1 MLDSK
6 LFILTNF
13 YEAKI
18 IFHSRYNLL
27 VCEQEHEFKCS
38 GPVERTGSECSAEP
52 QCPHP
57 CRCADGIVDCR
68 ENSLT
73 KVPTHL
79 PEDTTELF
87 VLLCHKPP
95 RRICQIS
102 LIYETLCYKRYDD
115 N

>member
-1 MLDSK
+1 MFS
-6 LFILTNF
+6 F
-13 YEAKI
+13 AK
-18 IFHSRYNLL
+18 
-27 VCEQEHEFKCS
+27 QEHEFKCS

-87 VLLCHKPP
+87 V
-95 RRICQIS
+95 
-102 LIYETLCYKRYDD
+102 IYFVTNHRAEFAKYLSFAFMKLD
-115 N
+115 NDIIKLV

>member
-1 MLDSK
+1 MLDSR
-6 LFILTNF
+6 LFIF
-13 YEAKI
+13 YEFLQVIRFSGKSFAK
-18 IFHSRYNLL
+18 
-27 VCEQEHEFKCS
+27 QEHEFKCS

-87 VLLCHKPP
+87 V
-95 RRICQIS
+95 
-102 LIYETLCYKRYDD
+102 
-115 N
+115 

>member
-1 MLDSK
+1 MLDSR
-6 LFILTNF
+6 LFIF
-13 YEAKI
+13 YKFLQVIRFGGKSFAK
-18 IFHSRYNLL
+18 
-27 VCEQEHEFKCS
+27 QEHEFKCS

-87 VLLCHKPP
+87 V
-95 RRICQIS
+95 
-102 LIYETLCYKRYDD
+102 
-115 N
+115 

>member
-1 MLDSK
+1 MLDSR
-6 LFILTNF
+6 LFIF
-13 YEAKI
+13 YEFLQVIRLGGKSFAK
-18 IFHSRYNLL
+18 
-27 VCEQEHEFKCS
+27 QEHEFKCS

-87 VLLCHKPP
+87 V
-95 RRICQIS
+95 
-102 LIYETLCYKRYDD
+102 
-115 N
+115 